1 MPTRKSSLYFPNT
14 ISDEKIFVNESLDT
28 GWISSRSEFVQKF
41 KKKNDWLDNS
51 FWLCSIILTGGQ
63 PKIRE
68 RLIIDLGCWGIDA
81 RLGFDPMHQMDP
93 YCVFAEREYPVSCH
107 FSEKSISSPSSFG
120 LTGDDILHIATTFLD
135 ELPKCERDSTSA
147 D

>member
-1 MPTRKSSLYFPNT
+1 MPTRKSSLYFRN
-14 ISDEKIFVNESLDT
+14 IICEEKIFVNESLYS
-28 GWISSRSEFVQKF
+28 GWISSRSESAQKF
-41 KKKNDWLDNS
+41 KKKNDWLNNS
-51 FWLCSIILTGGQ
+51 YWLCAIILTGCQ

-68 RLIIDLGCWGIDA
+68 RLIIDLGCRGMDA

-107 FSEKSISSPSSFG
+107 FSEKSISLPSSFG

-135 ELPKCERDSTSA
+135 ELAKCERDSISA